1 MISRYSVKKPFTVLV
16 GVLLVIV
23 LGVVSLGRMT
33 TDLLPDMSFQYALI
47 VTTDMGASP
56 QEVESDVTAPLEAAM
71 ATTSNIKNV
80 SSMSYNSYSLVTCE
94 YEQNAN
100 MDSVVIEMQQKID
113 QVKAG
118 WKDGVGT
125 PTIMKINPDMLP
137 IMMTA
142 VDMDGK
148 SKSEITDFVENTLKP
163 AIESTEGVA
172 SVTATG
178 ELTEQIQVT
187 MNQAKIDALNEKINN
202 AVSKKFD
209 DAKSQMD
216 DASAKIESGQN
227 AITSASDQMSA
238 GVDTLKEQK
247 AKLAEQKTQLE
258 STLSSLNEQKSRL
271 ETIQSALSDFMNSD
285 TYTKTIP
292 SLKEG
297 ANAPGEAGIALKAQL
312 EQVDKQIATQFS
324 GLSALGIT
332 VNTADDLPAAA
343 SAIAQT
349 LIQVNTGIE
358 QCQSGLDQI
367 AQGEPSCLLDIK
379 FFDGN
384 DKEFVLANCG
394 SVAPYFADPDN
405 KEEAMKKIALMPH
418 IFGEAGGASIQFIS
432 KPGDVTVARLFRSNG
447 KYVLGC
453 FEGTTKMY
461 PLEKLKETTY
471 CYPHAFVEAEAD
483 YEKFYEKI
491 NSNHLHMVYGK
502 YAKVLKMFCEIVGIE
517 YICFNK

>member
-216 DASAKIESGQN
+216 DASAKT
-227 AITSASDQMSA
+227 ITSASDQMSA

-258 STLSSLNEQKSRL
+258 STLASLNEQKSQL

-297 ANAPGEAGIALKAQL
+297 ANAPGEAGTALKAQL

-324 GLSALGIT
+324 GLSVLGIT

-367 AQGEPSCLLDIK
+367 AQGETALLDAYDNLNSQAAISSISI
-379 FFDGN
+379 GQQSAQ
-384 DKEFVLANCG
+384 LAT
-394 SVAPYFADPDN
+394 A
-405 KEEAMKKIALMPH
+405 
-418 IFGEAGGASIQFIS
+418 
-432 KPGDVTVARLFRSNG
+432 AR
-447 KYVLGC
+447 
-453 FEGTTKMY
+453 
-461 PLEKLKETTY
+461 
-471 CYPHAFVEAEAD
+471 
-483 YEKFYEKI
+483 
-491 NSNHLHMVYGK
+491 
-502 YAKVLKMFCEIVGIE
+502 
-517 YICFNK
+517 

>member
-258 STLSSLNEQKSRL
+258 STLASLNEQKSQL

-297 ANAPGEAGIALKAQL
+297 ANVPGEAGTALKAQL

-367 AQGEPSCLLDIK
+367 AQGETALLDAYDNLNSQAAISSISIGQQSAQLATAAASLDSSK
-379 FFDGN
+379 
-384 DKEFVLANCG
+384 KE
-394 SVAPYFADPDN
+394 
-405 KEEAMKKIALMPH
+405 
-418 IFGEAGGASIQFIS
+418 
-432 KPGDVTVARLFRSNG
+432 
-447 KYVLGC
+447 
-453 FEGTTKMY
+453 
-461 PLEKLKETTY
+461 LEKSKDDALDK
-471 CYPHAFVEAEAD
+471 
-483 YEKFYEKI
+483 
-491 NSNHLHMVYGK
+491 SNLN
-502 YAKVLKMFCEIVGIE
+502 AVLTI
-517 YICFNK
+517 

>member
-1 MISRYSVKKPFTVLV
+1 M
-16 GVLLVIV
+16 
-23 LGVVSLGRMT
+23 
-33 TDLLPDMSFQYALI
+33 
-47 VTTDMGASP
+47 
-56 QEVESDVTAPLEAAM
+56 
-71 ATTSNIKNV
+71 
-80 SSMSYNSYSLVTCE
+80 
-94 YEQNAN
+94 
-100 MDSVVIEMQQKID
+100 
-113 QVKAG
+113 
-118 WKDGVGT
+118 
-125 PTIMKINPDMLP
+125 
-137 IMMTA
+137 
-142 VDMDGK
+142 
-148 SKSEITDFVENTLKP
+148 ENTLKP

-258 STLSSLNEQKSRL
+258 STLSSLNEQKSQL

-297 ANAPGEAGIALKAQL
+297 ANAPGEAGTALKAQL

-324 GLSALGIT
+324 GLSVLGIT

-367 AQGEPSCLLDIK
+367 AQGETALLI
-379 FFDGN
+379 
-384 DKEFVLANCG
+384 
-394 SVAPYFADPDN
+394 
-405 KEEAMKKIALMPH
+405 
-418 IFGEAGGASIQFIS
+418 
-432 KPGDVTVARLFRSNG
+432 
-447 KYVLGC
+447 
-453 FEGTTKMY
+453 
-461 PLEKLKETTY
+461 
-471 CYPHAFVEAEAD
+471 
-483 YEKFYEKI
+483 
-491 NSNHLHMVYGK
+491 
-502 YAKVLKMFCEIVGIE
+502 
-517 YICFNK
+517 

>member
-142 VDMDGK
+142 VDMNGK

-258 STLSSLNEQKSRL
+258 STLASLNEQK
-271 ETIQSALSDFMNSD
+271 A
-285 TYTKTIP
+285 
-292 SLKEG
+292 SLK
-297 ANAPGEAGIALKAQL
+297 
-312 EQVDKQIATQFS
+312 QFS
-324 GLSALGIT
+324 QLF
-332 VNTADDLPAAA
+332 
-343 SAIAQT
+343 QT
-349 LIQVNTGIE
+349 
-358 QCQSGLDQI
+358 S
-367 AQGEPSCLLDIK
+367 
-379 FFDGN
+379 
-384 DKEFVLANCG
+384 
-394 SVAPYFADPDN
+394 
-405 KEEAMKKIALMPH
+405 
-418 IFGEAGGASIQFIS
+418 
-432 KPGDVTVARLFRSNG
+432 
-447 KYVLGC
+447 
-453 FEGTTKMY
+453 
-461 PLEKLKETTY
+461 
-471 CYPHAFVEAEAD
+471 
-483 YEKFYEKI
+483 
-491 NSNHLHMVYGK
+491 
-502 YAKVLKMFCEIVGIE
+502 
-517 YICFNK
+517 